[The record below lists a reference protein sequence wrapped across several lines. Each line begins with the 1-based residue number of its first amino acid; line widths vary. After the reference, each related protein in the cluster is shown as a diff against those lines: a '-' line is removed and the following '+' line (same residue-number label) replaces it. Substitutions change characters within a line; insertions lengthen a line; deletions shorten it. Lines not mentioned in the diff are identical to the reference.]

1 MSKKLKKSNITIDRT
16 LGGVGGGGDSNS
28 TTAVNSTNPR
38 TTPTLGMGIF
48 AKIQPFGYVYNGKK
62 LMDYDVLLSNNSYI
76 GRYKL
81 EREDANYSWVISR
94 AVEDSLITTT
104 SNKVIPCNKMDISEL
119 KKRMVPGVNEDFV
132 YLNAARDKKE
142 GHYWKSKHDEYCI
155 TLVIEVN
162 HQITTKTERIRIMG
176 NEFNGWGLKS
186 LNI

>member
-1 MSKKLKKSNITIDRT
+1 MSKKLKKSNITIDST
-16 LGGVGGGGDSNS
+16 LGGVGGGGGSNS

-38 TTPTLGMGIF
+38 TTPTLGMGIL
-48 AKIQPFGYVYNGKK
+48 AKIQPFGYIKDGKE

-94 AVEDSLITTT
+94 AVEDTIITNT
-104 SNKVIPCNKMDISEL
+104 SNKVIPCKRMDISEL
-119 KKRMVPGVNEDFV
+119 NKRKVQGANEDFV

-142 GHYWKSKHDEYCI
+142 GHYWKSRHDEYCI

-162 HQITTKTERIRIMG
+162 HQISTKTERIRIIG
-176 NEFNGWGLKS
+176 NESDGWGLKN